1 MKLRCSGQ
9 ERVALTFPPA
19 KSKSGKPG
27 QSSGVAGD
35 FFIAFE
41 PVPFQTPKY
50 SHYESC
56 SKRDFPVLN
65 ITFYLSGLNIQICC
79 FSKIR

>member
-35 FFIAFE
+35 FLL
-41 PVPFQTPKY
+41 
-50 SHYESC
+50 H
-56 SKRDFPVLN
+56 LN
-65 ITFYLSGLNIQICC
+65 QYLFRLRNIHTTKAAARETSL
-79 FSKIR
+79 F